1 VAISGTVGAEAR
13 RESLLATLSDE
24 GQLLLADAVERLD
37 VHPMTIRRDFEY
49 FERAGLARRVRGGIV
64 SVSAGGFMERRSLN
78 LVAKNKIAQ
87 KLLGLV
93 PSGGT
98 IGLDSS
104 TTIYCLAPLLPENRG
119 TTIVTNGMSV
129 FDYLN
134 EKPAIRSFLT
144 GGEREQQNNSLV
156 GQLAINSL
164 ENFNLDCC
172 FISALSI
179 HSETG
184 TSETTLDQAAM
195 KDAMVRASAR
205 TILALDASKLET
217 RSRVRSLTL
226 DRIDVLV
233 TDLAPTDARLDAYRE
248 SVKTIL

>member
-1 VAISGTVGAEAR
+1 MAISGTVGAEAR

-24 GQLLLADAVERLD
+24 GQVLLADAVERWD
-37 VHPMTIRRDFEY
+37 VHPMTIRRDFEH
-49 FERAGLARRVRGGIV
+49 FERAGLARRVRGGVV
-64 SVSAGGFMERRSLN
+64 SVSAGGYVERRSLN
-78 LVAKNKIAQ
+78 LVAKNKIAH
-87 KLLGLV
+87 KLLALV

-104 TTIYCLAPLLPENRG
+104 TTIFCLAPLLPEDRG
-119 TTIVTNGMSV
+119 ITVVTNGLSV
-129 FDYLN
+129 FTYLN

-144 GGEREQQNNSLV
+144 GGEREEQNNSLV

-164 ENFNLDCC
+164 ENFHLDCC
-172 FISALSI
+172 FISALSV

-205 TILALDASKLET
+205 IILALDSTKLET

-226 DRIDVLV
+226 DRVDVLV
-233 TDLAPTDARLDAYRE
+233 TELAPSDPRLDAYRE
-248 SVKTIL
+248 SVQTIL